1 MNNLR
6 KAIEEMFAEGEM
18 ERILNYEKTASA
30 KAYMMGLISAMEMY
44 GGKLPKGQALPL
56 LNNCRSFE
64 LLKGLIVWL
73 CKDKDGD

>member
-1 MNNLR
+1 MNRLR
-6 KAIEEMFAEGEM
+6 KAIEEMFAVGEL

-30 KAYMMGLISAMEMY
+30 KAYMIGLISAMETY
-44 GGKLPKGQALPL
+44 GGKLPQGQTLPL

-73 CKDKDGD
+73 CKDEGGD